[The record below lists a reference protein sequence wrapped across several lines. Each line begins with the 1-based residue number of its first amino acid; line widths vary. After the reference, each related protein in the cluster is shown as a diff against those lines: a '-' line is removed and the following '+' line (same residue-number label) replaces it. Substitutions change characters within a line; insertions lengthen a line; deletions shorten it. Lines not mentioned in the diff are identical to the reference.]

1 MKKLIKKFLVSGIA
15 AVLLAVASTGI
26 VSACTAGLYQPEL
39 PEE

>member
-15 AVLLAVASTGI
+15 AILLTIASTG
-26 VSACTAGLYQPEL
+26 VASACHMILYQPEL